1 MLNLGSLPSSTV
13 RRLPFLLLLAVAASA
28 CGGSAKESNTTT
40 GSSTTSTTS
49 SSDYVTAGNQV
60 CIRSD
65 RRIFKIGRLSR
76 DPKGWQRT
84 AAAGRVAIAEMQ
96 KVKPPADRAAA
107 FRQMMRFANAL
118 TLSIQEVHDALVKSN
133 FDVASAAQ
141 FAAGRLQDR
150 VHTSAKAAGLTFCQQ
165 SLTNWPV

>member
-1 MLNLGSLPSSTV
+1 V
-13 RRLPFLLLLAVAASA
+13 LLLLAVAASA
-28 CGGSAKESNTTT
+28 CGGSSSNDAKTTSGSTTT
-40 GSSTTSTTS
+40 ETASA
-49 SSDYVTAGNQV
+49 SDYVDAGNQV

-84 AAAGRVAIAEMQ
+84 ADAGRTAIAEMK
-96 KVKPPADRAAA
+96 KVTPPADRAAA
-107 FRQMMRFANAL
+107 FRQMIRYANAL

-133 FDVASAAQ
+133 LDVATAAQ
-141 FAAGRLQDR
+141 FAAARLQDR

-165 SLTNWPV
+165 ALTNWPV